1 MTEQQRNSFDDDD
14 MRQVLAELDE
24 MDEEADKIMASA
36 RGKVSAI
43 RKRQKNKIKMAK
55 DELGIPTGVLKPLRK
70 IRALERQM
78 QKVADDVSDDLI
90 EIYEDCTGQ
99 FSLFAPQEAGE
110 RPSGETAAHASAR
123 KAREAARAADEAEQA
138 EGAAALNEL
147 ASVH

>member
-1 MTEQQRNSFDDDD
+1 MTEQHKNSFDDDD

-24 MDEEADKIMASA
+24 MDDEAEEIMASA

-78 QKVADDVSDDLI
+78 QKIADDVSDDLV

-99 FSLFAPQEAGE
+99 FSLFAPQDGAEQ
-110 RPSGETAAHASAR
+110 PIGETAAQASAR
-123 KAREAARAADEAEQA
+123 RRKAAAQVADEAEQA
-138 EGAAALNEL
+138 DGERVLSEL
-147 ASVH
+147 VH